1 MSKIRK
7 QLSIALTGKRILQV
21 AYLYAVLSVLRNK
34 DVRKIVR
41 VIDHSMDIASKTLRE
56 TYKEILLSKKEE
68 ILRIMS
74 ERFNVPNEEAK
85 KYIRDQLNL
94 DIGESLEERSSN

>member
-68 ILRIMS
+68 ILRIMN
-74 ERFNVPNEEAK
+74 ERFNIPAEEAE

-94 DIGESLEERSSN
+94 DIGERMEERGNN

>member
-74 ERFNVPNEEAK
+74 ERFNVPNEEAE